1 MRTDGYEWTWQ
12 RLDELSARQLHAI
25 LSARESVFVVEQQC
39 AYQDADGRDLHAWHL
54 TAWIAAE
61 VAGYL
66 RVVDP
71 GRKYAEP
78 SLGRVL
84 TTGPFRGTG
93 LGRRL
98 VDEGLRRCAHAF
110 PEQAI
115 RISAQQRLERF
126 YREFGFNVVS
136 APYLE
141 DGIPHVEMLRL
152 PTAADA

>member
-12 RLDELSARQLHAI
+12 RLDDLGGRQLHAI
-25 LSARESVFVVEQQC
+25 LAAREAVFVVEQQC
-39 AYQDADGRDLHAWHL
+39 AYQEADGRDLHAWHL
-54 TAWIAAE
+54 TAWAAGH

-84 TTGPFRGTG
+84 TTAAFRGMG

-98 VDEGLRRCAHAF
+98 VDEGLRRCALAF
-110 PEQAI
+110 PGEAI

-126 YREFGFNVVS
+126 YREFGFQVVS
-136 APYLE
+136 EPYLE
-141 DGIPHVEMLRL
+141 DGIPHVEMLR
-152 PTAADA
+152 PSAPADE

>member
-1 MRTDGYEWTWQ
+1 MQTDGYEWTWQ
-12 RLDELSARQLHAI
+12 RLDELTARQLHAI
-25 LSARESVFVVEQQC
+25 VAAREAVFVVEQQC

-54 TAWIAAE
+54 TAWGAAR

-98 VDEGLRRCAHAF
+98 VDEGLRRCARAF
-110 PEQAI
+110 PGQAI

-126 YREFGFNVVS
+126 YREFGFAVVS
-136 APYLE
+136 EPYLE
-141 DGIPHVEMLRL
+141 DGIPHVEMLR
-152 PTAADA
+152 PPAAADE